1 MSTTEKRFKVGVGIQ
16 FPDNTYVDTATGLVG
31 ATGAQG
37 LTGATGAYGA
47 TGIQGDQGGQGNVG
61 ATGATGV
68 TGNIGSTGATGIQ
81 GDQGSTG
88 AQGNQGST
96 GAQGATGSAGSN
108 GNIGSTGATGVTG
121 NQGATGA
128 TGTAGSNGLGYGQL
142 TSTSS
147 ITPATGNKTFTV
159 NVDSSTTAYAPGAQ
173 VKVNSPGQS
182 GSMNGGISS
191 YSGTSMTINIGYNSM
206 SGGPYTS
213 WYINLSG
220 VNGNIGSTGATGV
233 TGNQGATG
241 NDGPTG
247 ATGVTGNIG
256 STGATG
262 VTGNIGSTG
271 ATGVTGNIGA
281 TGATGVTGNIG
292 STGATG
298 VTGNIG
304 STGATGVT
312 GNIGATGATGVI
324 GPQGEPGQNGTSVVI
339 IDSEAGP
346 VDNVYLLTEYPSAV
360 AGNGIIDESTGFL
373 WVFGGTT
380 WASVG
385 QIKGD
390 KGNIGSTGATGV
402 TGNIGSTGA
411 TGVTGNIGSTGAQG
425 ATGVTGNDGSTGATG
440 VTGNIGATGASGPG
454 ANQTLNT
461 TSTVTFKNVYIP
473 EGDANTTRTVIDGDS
488 FKVSTYYLQNITGTS
503 VVSLSSIPAGNYTT
517 VKYLIQATDTI
528 SGTTRIHSQEM
539 TCVYANGDLFE
550 TEYGIIY
557 SDASLG
563 DFNNVF
569 ASGNIV
575 LRYTPA
581 NDITSVDIVVYL
593 TSIAV

>member
-271 ATGVTGNIGA
+271 A
-281 TGATGVTGNIG
+281 
-292 STGATG
+292 
-298 VTGNIG
+298 
-304 STGATGVT
+304 
-312 GNIGATGATGVI
+312 
-324 GPQGEPGQNGTSVVI
+324 
-339 IDSEAGP
+339 
-346 VDNVYLLTEYPSAV
+346 
-360 AGNGIIDESTGFL
+360 
-373 WVFGGTT
+373 
-380 WASVG
+380 
-385 QIKGD
+385 
-390 KGNIGSTGATGV
+390 
-402 TGNIGSTGA
+402 
-411 TGVTGNIGSTGAQG
+411 QG